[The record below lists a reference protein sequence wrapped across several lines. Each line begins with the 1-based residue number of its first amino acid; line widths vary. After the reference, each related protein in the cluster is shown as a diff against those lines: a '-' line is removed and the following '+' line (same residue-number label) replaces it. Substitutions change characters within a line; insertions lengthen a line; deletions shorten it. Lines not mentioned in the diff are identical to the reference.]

1 MARRKSNQ
9 EVIEIL
15 KEALAAMEVKG
26 ANRFRIRAY
35 QNAITAIESSTFS
48 VYDLWKSGRV
58 HEIPGVGA
66 SLAQHI
72 NDFFEKGKVEELEV
86 LKNDLPEGMFELIGI
101 QGIGAKRAYS
111 LASTLNLEDRN
122 TALKEVAK
130 AAEEG
135 KVRDIPGFGEKTE
148 EKILDAIS
156 EMKKTKSEKPRLLWV
171 SADKIVQRVCKY
183 MRNNEYVDKIEAL
196 GSYRR
201 KKETVGDID
210 FAVSTSN
217 PEAVMKHFLEF
228 PEIVE
233 VIVEGDKK
241 ASVVVAREFQLD
253 FRVVPPEKYGSM
265 VQYFTGSKYHN
276 IALRTFALE
285 KGYSLSEYGI
295 KDVKTDNLREFSEEE
310 EFYNFLGLDLIPPE
324 IRQGKDE
331 VDLASKKALPKL
343 VKLSDIKGDLH
354 THTVFSDGLN
364 TLEEM
369 VEAARDRGYEYVGI
383 ADHSPSVASRG
394 YDTVKDLIAE
404 QRLKFDKINEE
415 YSEIEVL
422 YGYEVNILADATL
435 SLPNE
440 FLDQLDFVI
449 AGVHTSFD
457 QDRET
462 LMKRFNCAIENPY
475 VDIIAHPTGRLLN
488 ERGSLDINWIDL
500 FSVVKKYDKILEINS
515 SPQRLDLPYDL
526 VREAKKRGI
535 KLIINTDAHQE
546 AQLNLMKYGI
556 SVARRGFC
564 ESSDI
569 VNTLSKGNFTKL
581 IKK

>member
-72 NDFFEKGKVEELEV
+72 NDFFEKGKVEEFEV